1 MIKREF
7 EANKITG
14 LLKKYPVVGLIGAR
28 QVGKTTL
35 SQVIA
40 RNNKGPSTLFDLE
53 NSEDI
58 ARLSDPMLAL
68 KDLKGLVVIDEVQ
81 KAPDIFQI
89 LRVLADR
96 VRKKT
101 KFLILGSA
109 TPELLKQSA
118 ESLAGRIIYHEL
130 EGFSLNEVGE
140 KNIDQLWIKG
150 YFPKSFTAKS
160 LSDSIEWRKS
170 FVKTYLERDLP
181 QFGISVSSNTLRRF
195 WNMLAHYHAQTWNA
209 SEFAR
214 SFGVADTTIRH
225 YLDILTSTFV
235 VRQLLPWHEN
245 ISKRQIKA
253 PKVYLNDPG
262 ILHVFLNVITK
273 NDLLAHP
280 KLGASWEGFILNQ
293 IIQISR
299 AHKEECYFWAT
310 HAGAELDLL
319 IVRGR
324 KRIGYEIKFTSSPKI
339 TNSMRIALDTLKI
352 NQLFVIHAGDKSY
365 QMAEKIYAI
374 AAKNILK
381 EVKPLS

>member
-7 EANKITG
+7 EVNKITG

-35 SQVIA
+35 SRVMAQ
-40 RNNKGPSTLFDLE
+40 NNKGSSTLFDLE

-68 KDLKGLVVIDEVQ
+68 KKLKGLVVIDEVQ
-81 KAPDIFQI
+81 KVPDIFQT

-96 VRKKT
+96 PGKKT
-101 KFLILGSA
+101 EFLILGSA
-109 TPELLKQSA
+109 SPELLKQSA
-118 ESLAGRIIYHEL
+118 ESLAGRIVYHEL
-130 EGFSLNEVGE
+130 EGFSLDEVGKENME
-140 KNIDQLWIKG
+140 KLWIKG

-160 LSDSIEWRKS
+160 LSDSIEWRRG
-170 FVKTYLERDLP
+170 FIKTYLERDLP
-181 QFGISVSSNTLRRF
+181 QLGISVSSNTLRRF

-235 VRQLLPWHEN
+235 VRQLMPWHEN
-245 ISKRQIKA
+245 ISKRQIKS

-273 NDLLAHP
+273 NDLLSHP

-293 IIQISR
+293 ITQITR
-299 AHKEECYFWAT
+299 ANKEECYFWAT

-339 TNSMRIALDTLKI
+339 TSSMKIALDTLKL
-352 NQLFVIHAGDKSY
+352 NQLFVVHAGDKSY
-365 QMAEKIYAI
+365 QMAERVYAI